1 MCQTATSEQ
10 TKESDKEI
18 HSVPEFLEKILQVK
32 KETGTETFYRGHAA
46 EGWDLSPSI
55 FRASEERGIRN
66 EHLLYRDMVARL
78 PQTFSGCQSA
88 LDYLVQMQHYEL
100 PTRLLDVTTNP
111 LVALYFACQVSNEE
125 HGRVYLFS
133 VQEDRIKHYD
143 SDTVSVLANLAK
155 CDYEKID
162 IRLYEKGV
170 PFYEGIESTV
180 EHPTKPIPNPGAR
193 PTEIWEYMLSNMPA
207 HKVHSDYLKWFNEQ
221 GSIQTLLHQ
230 IRAEKPHFQPL
241 IQPCELANIFLVKA
255 KYGNPRI
262 INQAGAFFIF
272 GLGFNSDMGSE
283 GQLLRLVKG
292 DEKRS
297 DEEKRIYEM
306 LPSEW
311 IKHEVFIPHANK
323 ADILKELAQ
332 LGITNSYL
340 FPEVDRYTRELRQRY
355 NL

>member
-1 MCQTATSEQ
+1 MSQTTTSKQANEGN
-10 TKESDKEI
+10 KEI
-18 HSVPEFLEKILQVK
+18 HSVSEFLETILQVN
-32 KETGTETFYRGHAA
+32 KETGTEVFYRGHAE

-125 HGRVYLFS
+125 RGRVYLFS

-143 SDTVSVLANLAK
+143 SDTVSILANLAK
-155 CDYEKID
+155 CSYKEIELP
-162 IRLYEKGV
+162 LYEKGV
-170 PFYEGIESTV
+170 SFYEGLESSV

-193 PTEIWEYMLSNMPA
+193 PTEIWEYILSNMPA

-221 GSIQTLLHQ
+221 GPIQILLHQ

-272 GLGFNSDMGSE
+272 GLGFNSGMESE
-283 GQLLRLVKG
+283 GQLLGLVKG
-292 DEKRS
+292 DKERS
-297 DEEKRIYEM
+297 KEDKRIYEM
-306 LPSEW
+306 LPSDW
-311 IKHEVFIPHANK
+311 IRHEVFIPHGKK

-332 LGITNSYL
+332 LGITRSYL
-340 FPEVDRYTRELRQRY
+340 FPEVDNYTRELRQRY